1 LAGEPKAVL
10 LVLKVKLALINGDG
24 RKGASMTANKMASP
38 NDETHDNAPTRLRCI
53 QQITAV
59 DEEGLEIVRSVL
71 DRLQPQARPQ
81 RKRRTSKERPDVGGV
96 E

>member
-1 LAGEPKAVL
+1 VL
-10 LVLKVKLALINGDG
+10 DVKLALINGDG
-24 RKGASMTANKMASP
+24 QKGASMTARHPTLAAEP
-38 NDETHDNAPTRLRCI
+38 DGHAPTRLRCI

-71 DRLQPQARPQ
+71 DRLQPQRPQ
-81 RKRRTSKERPDVGGV
+81 RKRRASKERPDAGGV

>member
-1 LAGEPKAVL
+1 
-10 LVLKVKLALINGDG
+10 
-24 RKGASMTANKMASP
+24 MTARSIASP
-38 NDETHDNAPTRLRCI
+38 IDKPDDNAPTRLRCI